1 MLALLWSLLQGPAV
15 DPAWL
20 VADSAKRTVTFDLIG
35 GHGTVNS
42 GLNFNGFKA
51 GGLTLTV
58 PTGWTVVMRFVNTDP
73 NLPHSATVI
82 PDAKSPPL
90 GAVPP
95 AFPRAFTKDLANG
108 MPDGGRDEF
117 TFVAGKAGAY
127 QIFCAVPGHGAGG
140 MWIRLKVDDT
150 ARTPSLGPS

>member
-1 MLALLWSLLQGPAV
+1 MLELLWLLVQGPTV

-20 VADSAKRTVTFDLIG
+20 AADSAKRTVTFNLIA

-58 PTGWTVVMRFVNTDP
+58 PVGWTVVVKFVNTDP

-82 PDAKSPPL
+82 PDVKTPPL
-90 GAVPP
+90 GAVAP
-95 AFPRAFTKDLANG
+95 AFPQGFTRALAEG
-108 MPDGGRDEF
+108 MPDGERDEF

-127 QIFCAVPGHGAGG
+127 QFFCAVPGHGAGG
-140 MWIRLKVDDT
+140 MWIRLHVVE
-150 ARTPSLGPS
+150 RGTPQLKAT